1 MDYLWIIV
9 TAPIQDPPLSKSC
22 NATFFQICEPWRNK
36 LILDGLRESTFPEN
50 VLFFAWPTPLRN
62 IDSMFD
68 RKQLKWIK
76 QKLSCKS
83 CSNKC
88 TVQAQLKCCLEAV
101 LPLPTQTQVTQTQY
115 FLPSVAPG
123 VPAAM
128 VPADSVIMRSNAE
141 GRRASLM
148 SQVNH
153 TRRKRV
159 LSPNI
164 YPQSRES
171 SRQTMLWMA

>member
-1 MDYLWIIV
+1 MKKQTHLRWSEGEYISWKCSFFCV
-9 TAPIQDPPLSKSC
+9 TYSFKEHRQHVY
-22 NATFFQICEPWRNK
+22 
-36 LILDGLRESTFPEN
+36 GLFN
-50 VLFFAWPTPLRN
+50 
-62 IDSMFD
+62 

-148 SQVNH
+148 SDTQVNH
-153 TRRKRV
+153 TRRKQV
-159 LSPNI
+159 LSPNM